1 MLKYIEID
9 STYRDRQ
16 KFPNPTQFQL
26 LIAQTGNRDSVY
38 TSVDPVTYAAPRV
51 TYCPQ
56 DINNLICPIIIDP
69 NTGFAISS
77 PLAVSTPPLSKTA
90 IVKIPSSLKA
100 SKISNY
106 YRGCYIKLYDVLG
119 VRKFMSLIFTSEFLS
134 TDGST
139 DYFKFVFE
147 EDNTLEYLMV
157 SRVDIGYPT
166 EINEGIIFI
175 PTGEYPYHM
184 YDDWYIYNETKNEYS
199 KIVYYDGFYSIA
211 SIFPIRINWQATDTL
226 SLRKQLPVTIGTFQA
241 GSTSTSLIISTATS
255 DSRARYY
262 NGMFVRFTSGV
273 NKNKILGIYSYSGA
287 PLYRIDVTGYVATPP
302 TNTDTYEI
310 LPFTKDNYTPL
321 SYTGSI
327 VSQENCYDVQLIYLI
342 LPNLQLSTG
351 GTIAS
356 QPYLY
361 VELQNVST
369 AGGSVLNVSYS
380 NNPHSTKKLFRV
392 PITDIAFQSDDAF
405 ITLDKSN
412 SLQTVRINPFG
423 NFSFGVYLCDGSEL
437 KYSLND
443 TESPYS
449 PNPYLQVSAVFAL
462 RRV

>member
-1 MLKYIEID
+1 MLILD
-9 STYRDRQ
+9 
-16 KFPNPTQFQL
+16 NL
-26 LIAQTGNRDSVY
+26 
-38 TSVDPVTYAAPRV
+38 DPL
-51 TYCPQ
+51 
-56 DINNLICPIIIDP
+56 N
-69 NTGFAISS
+69 
-77 PLAVSTPPLSKTA
+77 STPF
-90 IVKIPSSLKA
+90 
-100 SKISNY
+100 Y
-106 YRGCYIKLYDVLG
+106 
-119 VRKFMSLIFTSEFLS
+119 SLIYSSEFL
-134 TDGST
+134 TTNGT
-139 DYFKFVFE
+139 VDYFKFVLE
-147 EDNTLEYLMV
+147 KDNTKEVVYV
-157 SRVDIGYPT
+157 NVVRIICPT
-166 EINEGIIFI
+166 NMTDGLIFI

-211 SIFPIRINWQATDTL
+211 SIYPIRSNWQLTDTL

-241 GSTSTSLIISTATS
+241 GSTSTSLIISSATS

-262 NGMFVRFTSGV
+262 NGMFVRFTSGM
-273 NKNKILGIYSYSGA
+273 NKNKILGIYSYIGA
-287 PLYRIDVTGYVATPP
+287 PVYRIDVIGYVATPP

-310 LPFTKDNYTPL
+310 LPFTKDNYTPF
-321 SYTGSI
+321 SYTGSN
-327 VSQENCYDVQLIYLI
+327 VSQESCYDVQLIYLI

-361 VELQNVST
+361 VELQNVAT
-369 AGGSVLNVSYS
+369 AGGGSLNVSYS

-392 PITDIAFQSDDAF
+392 PITDIAFQSDDSF

-437 KYSLND
+437 KYSLKD
-443 TESPYS
+443 TESPYP

-462 RRV
+462 RRVRS